1 MHFCI
6 SMKYFEI
13 WTWIY
18 QQHVLVSFLFIPHNI
33 FISCR
38 LVSKFPSQT
47 ASQIWLLCVKEL
59 KNYPLSVRSRT
70 QKMTLIAYTKG
81 PEKWSFECSLKDSK
95 NDPLSVCSR
104 TQKMTLWAYA
114 QGHILVEHFYLQMR
128 QKDGDFLSWSMPVPM
143 VTFLGLLNLIV
154 KLAFLSRI
162 MNLSINS

>member
-47 ASQIWLLCVKEL
+47 ASRIWLLCVW
-59 KNYPLSVRSRT
+59 Y
-70 QKMTLIAYTKG
+70 
-81 PEKWSFECSLKDSK
+81 SK
-95 NDPLSVCSR
+95 NHYKPKFCINLLSEKVWKISD
-104 TQKMTLWAYA
+104 TVQK
-114 QGHILVEHFYLQMR
+114 G
-128 QKDGDFLSWSMPVPM
+128 GC
-143 VTFLGLLNLIV
+143 LGLQ
-154 KLAFLSRI
+154 
-162 MNLSINS
+162 LSILEKSCLTLASIYFQLFVRDCSELSKKWFWKFLLYSIFFGPWIGHKYIE